1 MPKLIVDELRQKID
15 TSVTHSIRGASGEN
29 RSLGTTSASTRGYK
43 KYWPPNVVMCI
54 ERLEAIG
61 IFQFFQFQTF

>member
-1 MPKLIVDELRQKID
+1 MKKLHANNVNMSY
-15 TSVTHSIRGASGEN
+15 TG
-29 RSLGTTSASTRGYK
+29 GYK
-43 KYWPPNVVMCI
+43 KYWLPNVVMYI